1 MVKRCG
7 EEENGR
13 TVVRGGAL
21 MATIVGRG
29 VKVNVGGVCDRGMN
43 DDVVGDGAERETGKR
58 RRRAEQS

>member
-1 MVKRCG
+1 
-7 EEENGR
+7 
-13 TVVRGGAL
+13 

-43 DDVVGDGAERETGKR
+43 DDGVVGDGAERETGKR

>member
-1 MVKRCG
+1 M
-7 EEENGR
+7 
-13 TVVRGGAL
+13 RGGAL